1 MQIYQL
7 PLWKEP
13 QLSKQNWNLLEIL
26 RDISHGHPQA
36 YHLKT
41 QAVTKNMKTYC
52 VVFLLHG
59 SSQHSKAQE
68 IQMWLSKKPKNKIL
82 SNKLKDEVGS
92 AESALSLTKQL
103 ENCTQRS
110 RWWQIKKRIRESIK
124 YIQSKTYIRIL
135 RTFKRE
141 I

>member
-1 MQIYQL
+1 M
-7 PLWKEP
+7 
-13 QLSKQNWNLLEIL
+13 

-41 QAVTKNMKTYC
+41 QAVTKNMKKTYRM
-52 VVFLLHG
+52 VFLLHG

-68 IQMWLSKKPKNKIL
+68 IQMWLSKNLKNKIL

-103 ENCTQRS
+103 KNCTQRS
-110 RWWQIKKRIRESIK
+110 QW
-124 YIQSKTYIRIL
+124 
-135 RTFKRE
+135 
-141 I
+141 